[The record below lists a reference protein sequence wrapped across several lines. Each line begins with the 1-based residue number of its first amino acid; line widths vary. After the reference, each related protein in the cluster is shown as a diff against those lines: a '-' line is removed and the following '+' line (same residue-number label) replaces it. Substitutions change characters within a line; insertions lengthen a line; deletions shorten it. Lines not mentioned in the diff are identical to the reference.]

1 MKIIITER
9 AGYLESVM
17 SKRLLERDQF
27 SANAPT
33 TKTWGEN
40 QRVPV

>member
-1 MKIIITER
+1 MTKMKIIIT
-9 AGYLESVM
+9 GIESVM
-17 SKRLLERDQF
+17 VKRLLERDQF